1 MRCFDLMRRMEL
13 SAADTIAFL
22 DQIIFCFLIGNGD
35 AHAKNFSVI
44 YLGGRAEL
52 APAYDLLS
60 TTVYPNLAA
69 KLAIKIENEYS
80 FRWITRGKFVRMGE
94 KAGIAE
100 KVIDL
105 ELAKMSKRIT
115 VAVPKVME
123 KLSKRHPAEVYG
135 RIQRGIETRL
145 AQLSV

>member
-1 MRCFDLMRRMEL
+1 M
-13 SAADTIAFL
+13 
-22 DQIIFCFLIGNGD
+22 
-35 AHAKNFSVI
+35 
-44 YLGGRAEL
+44 
-52 APAYDLLS
+52 
-60 TTVYPNLAA
+60 
-69 KLAIKIENEYS
+69 KIEKEYS
-80 FRWITRGKFVRMGE
+80 FRWITRGNFVRMGQ

-100 KVIDL
+100 KVVDL